1 MAASK
6 WQVELMKTLDNFVD
20 KEKELIRTEFKA
32 VAKET
37 AKDLKQ
43 RSKATFAGG
52 RDYAAGWRVKS
63 EESRNSTKQIIHNP
77 KHYQLTHL
85 LEKGHDTFNQFG
97 GPYKRTPAHRHIAP
111 AEEEGVRKLLER
123 MRSKL

>member
-1 MAASK
+1 MAASE

-32 VAKET
+32 VARET

-43 RSKATFAGG
+43 RSPKAPGG
-52 RDYAAGWRVKS
+52 GDYAAGWKVKS
-63 EESRNSTKQIIHNP
+63 EESRNSTKQIIYNP